1 MHKEQQC
8 IIMDLT
14 KKHIE
19 NRLSLNSD
27 NPVSRQFEETFYGYY
42 GWPTYWG
49 DPKSVDLILV
59 PSLCVTVMNGKN
71 PVKVRKQREMP
82 ICAALMM

>member
-27 NPVSRQFEETFYGYY
+27 NPVSRQFEGLLRLLWMADVL
-42 GWPTYWG
+42 GR
-49 DPKSVDLILV
+49 PKKCGSYSCPFI
-59 PSLCVTVMNGKN
+59 
-71 PVKVRKQREMP
+71 VRDRDEWKESCQGEK
-82 ICAALMM
+82 AA